1 MTGLEQLKEH
11 FNDHVAFRRRRS
23 NLLQIM
29 VPIYHEDG
37 DMVDIY
43 LDESGPSAPTVTD
56 LGKTIMRLS
65 YEYDLDTENK
75 RRIFRQIVMEHG
87 LEEDDGVLSLA
98 SQPAELY
105 SSVLHLA
112 YAAAKIGAMRYFG
125 REVVASLFYEQL
137 EEYID
142 AELSHFGP
150 RKNYVP
156 IPDRDDLETD
166 YAFVDA
172 GPVPVFL
179 FAVKDSNKSRL
190 AALSFLE
197 YQRAN
202 LLYRGYVVHEDFASL
217 PEKDRTRITSA
228 ADKQFTDLSDFKSHA
243 GRLFH
248 LDATRLR

>member
-1 MTGLEQLKEH
+1 MTGLEQLREH
-11 FNDHVAFRRRRS
+11 FNDHVSFRRRRS
-23 NLLQIM
+23 NLVQIM

-43 LDESGPSAPTVTD
+43 LDESGQRGPRVTD

-75 RRIFRQIVMEHG
+75 RRIFRQIVTEHG

-98 SQPAELY
+98 TEPTELY
-105 SSVLHLA
+105 SAVLQLA
-112 YAAAKIGAMRYFG
+112 YAVAKIGAMRYFG
-125 REVVASLFYEQL
+125 REMIASLFYEQL
-137 EEYID
+137 EEFID
-142 AELSHFGP
+142 AELSQYGP
-150 RKNYVP
+150 RKNHVP
-156 IPDRDDLETD
+156 ISDRDDLETD
-166 YAFVDA
+166 YAFVHA

-179 FAVKDSNKSRL
+179 FAVRDSNKARL

-197 YQRAN
+197 YQRAP

-243 GRLFH
+243 ARLFH
-248 LDATRLR
+248 LDAARA

>member
-1 MTGLEQLKEH
+1 MTGLEQLKER

-23 NLLQIM
+23 DLVQIM

-43 LDESGPSAPTVTD
+43 LDESGPSGPRVTD

-65 YEYDLDTENK
+65 YEYDLDTDNK
-75 RRIFRQIVMEHG
+75 QRIFRQMVTEQG
-87 LEEDDGVLSLA
+87 LDEDEGVLSLA
-98 SQPAELY
+98 AEPAELY
-105 SSVLHLA
+105 SAVLQLA
-112 YAAAKIGAMRYFG
+112 YAVAKVGAMRYFG

-137 EEYID
+137 EEFID
-142 AELSHFGP
+142 AELSQFGP

-166 YAFVDA
+166 FAFVDA

-179 FAVKDSNKSRL
+179 FAVKDSNKARL

-197 YQRAN
+197 YQRVP

-217 PEKDRTRITSA
+217 PAKDRTRITSA

-243 GRLFH
+243 ARLFH
-248 LDATRLR
+248 LDATRA